1 MCPAKDKHDSQA
13 HITSCTLK
21 ETVHIHPES
30 FVTSSILVEQE
41 PRGAGACDTWCNR
54 TVAGQEWMNDYVH
67 SIKNLKLEECLG
79 LSWSESICK
88 DPSEYGNEVREGV
101 LRGGEVLWTFRQLES
116 RNMILDCC
124 PNERHSNQK
133 RW

>member
-21 ETVHIHPES
+21 ETVHIHPKS

-41 PRGAGACDTWCNR
+41 PRGAGACDTCCNR

-67 SIKNLKLEECLG
+67 SIKKSEIGRMPWFSIGVILFAKILPSMAMKFVKALCATENLTSPVDLPSVGVKEHDLG
-79 LSWSESICK
+79 LLSE
-88 DPSEYGNEVREGV
+88 
-101 LRGGEVLWTFRQLES
+101 
-116 RNMILDCC
+116 
-124 PNERHSNQK
+124 
-133 RW
+133 